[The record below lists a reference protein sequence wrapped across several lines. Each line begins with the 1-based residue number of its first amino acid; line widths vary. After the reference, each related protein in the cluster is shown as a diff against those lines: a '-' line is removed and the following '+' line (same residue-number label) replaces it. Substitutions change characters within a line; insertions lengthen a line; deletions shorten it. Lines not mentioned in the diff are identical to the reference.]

1 VILLVVGVEA
11 YYLADVLVRDAS
23 RSNLT
28 SSTAFVW
35 LVAGVVAGLVFGT
48 AGGWAAETSGWR
60 ALLGRAAL
68 PAIFG
73 AEAVH
78 SLLRI
83 ANEPADGRP
92 EDLGQF
98 AVVLASLSIAA
109 LIATTRGTDRRTAL
123 QVTATTAIAAV
134 TVGAAASAIL

>member
-1 VILLVVGVEA
+1 MVGVEA

-23 RSNLT
+23 HANLT
-28 SSTAFVW
+28 SSTAAVW
-35 LVAGVVAGLVFGT
+35 LAAGVAAGLVFGV
-48 AGGWAAETSGWR
+48 AGSCAAETSGWR
-60 ALLGRAAL
+60 AVLGRAAL

-78 SLLRI
+78 SLLRL

-98 AVVLASLSIAA
+98 AVLLAALSIAT
-109 LIATTRGTDRRTAL
+109 LVATTRGADRRTAV
-123 QVTATTAIAAV
+123 QVLVATAVASAA
-134 TVGAAASAIL
+134 VGAAVGAII